1 MMIRAHYRGRA
12 FDDRETRI
20 MGDAFAMA
28 CHVIRAAHSSGEA
41 VGVSPALQR
50 DIASTVLEVA
60 AFGVMDSGTMAQ
72 AAIDRVWSAAPP
84 SI

>member
-1 MMIRAHYRGRA
+1 MQPRYFGCA

-28 CHVIRAAHSSGEA
+28 CHVMRAVSPLDERAEF
-41 VGVSPALQR
+41 SPALQR
-50 DIASTVLEVA
+50 DIASTVLEMA
-60 AFGVMDSGTMAQ
+60 AFGVMDSGAMAQ
-72 AAIDRVWSAAPP
+72 AAIDRVRSLAPP